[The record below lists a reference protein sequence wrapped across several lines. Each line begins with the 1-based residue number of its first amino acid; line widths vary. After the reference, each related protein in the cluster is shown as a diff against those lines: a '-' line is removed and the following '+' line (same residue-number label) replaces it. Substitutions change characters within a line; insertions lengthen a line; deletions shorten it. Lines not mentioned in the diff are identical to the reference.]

1 MTPYYQDE
9 YVTIY
14 HGDCREILPTLPPV
28 AFVLTDP
35 PYGIA
40 YSPSTGGRGWGG
52 KDYDLRKK
60 FSGKNI
66 VYGDAEPFDPAFL
79 LNFPRVVLFGAN
91 HYADKLPASSGW
103 IVWDK
108 QCSDKSINFADCE
121 MAWTNIKTPAR
132 MFRHVW
138 DGVRKDS
145 EVGESRMHPTQK
157 PLALM
162 VWVLCRYAE
171 EDDVVLDPF
180 MGSGTTLRAAKDL
193 GRRAIGIE
201 IEEKYCEIAAKRCE
215 FMQPR
220 LFQETATTIEIAPV
234 QQDSLFAATA

>member
-1 MTPYYQDE
+1 MQPYYSENGIQ
-9 YVTIY
+9 IF
-14 HGDCREILPTLPPV
+14 HGDCRDVLPSLPVP
-28 AFVLTDP
+28 ALLLTDP
-35 PYGIA
+35 PYGIS

-52 KDYDLRKK
+52 KGYDLKKK

-66 VYGDAEPFDPAFL
+66 IHGDSEPFDPAFL
-79 LNFPRVVLFGAN
+79 LHYPKLVLFGAN
-91 HYADKLPASSGW
+91 HFADKLPASSGW

-121 MAWTNIKTPAR
+121 MAWSNIKTPAR

-145 EVGESRMHPTQK
+145 EVGISREWPTQK

-162 VWVLCRYAE
+162 AWIIRTHSAMRDL
-171 EDDVVLDPF
+171 VLDPF

-193 GRRAIGIE
+193 GRRAIGIDIAE
-201 IEEKYCEIAAKRCE
+201 AACEIAAKRLS
-215 FMQPR
+215 QGV
-220 LFQETATTIEIAPV
+220 L
-234 QQDSLFAATA
+234 DFAANHTEREAIA